1 MLAVASEEVKQV
13 NTYMSAVDWEVY
25 RRDRC
30 KCQYCGLDG
39 WGNFDVWMNLAIEH
53 IISRKPGAED
63 NTADNKVVACHAC
76 NISKGNYPPKG
87 NNREERIADI
97 RRHIQERR
105 AEWRRKLD
113 KMMPEY
119 GK

>member
-1 MLAVASEEVKQV
+1 MLPVASEEAKQV

-25 RRDRC
+25 KRDRC

-39 WGNFDVWMNLAIEH
+39 WGNFDVWMNLPIEH
-53 IISRKPGAED
+53 IIARKQGGD
-63 NTADNKVVACHAC
+63 TADNKVVACHAC
-76 NISKGNYPPKG
+76 NYSKGNYLPNG

-97 RRHIQERR
+97 RRHILERR
-105 AEWRRKLD
+105 AEWHRTLD
-113 KMMPEY
+113 KMMPEF